1 MIPRFTLVLFAAV
14 LVQQSLYAANPIV
27 TMCLLPIQLH
37 LFTRTLCISTRV
49 MTRRHV
55 ELLWSEAGLSGNR
68 EVRDLW
74 LHRDLGSF
82 NEKFSVSVP
91 GHGAVLLGVK

>member
-1 MIPRFTLVLFAAV
+1 MASGHTGQDPLGAKAKRVAQHDHTEVWVKNLKNGNKAVGLFNRGETAT
-14 LVQQSLYAANPIV
+14 N
-27 TMCLLPIQLH
+27 
-37 LFTRTLCISTRV
+37 
-49 MTRRHV
+49 V

-74 LHRDLGSF
+74 LHRALGSF

-91 GHGAVLLGVK
+91 AHGALLLGVK